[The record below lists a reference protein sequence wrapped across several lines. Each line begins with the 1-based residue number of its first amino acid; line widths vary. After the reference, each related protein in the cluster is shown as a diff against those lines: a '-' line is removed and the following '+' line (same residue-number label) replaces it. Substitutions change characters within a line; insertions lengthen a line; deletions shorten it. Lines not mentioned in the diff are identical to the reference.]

1 MPRFGGSPG
10 FDPGRL
16 EWEIKAWLKE
26 RDDPQYV
33 EEDILRPKL
42 RGRSRKVALLVAV
55 VGLVLFTASPWIIA
69 LLFGD

>member
-26 RDDPQYV
+26 RNNPHYV
-33 EEDILRPKL
+33 EEDVPHPKL
-42 RGRSRKVALLVAV
+42 RGRNRKVALLVVV
-55 VGLVLFTASPWIIA
+55 VGLALFAASPWI
-69 LLFGD
+69 LGFMLGG